1 MLAIVANRVC
11 FVTFDAAA
19 LAGCTTMTGLAMR
32 TSLVVFCL
40 VGADSTIFEYCLF
53 IEDAD
58 WATLRVERRT
68 GRAELVEVA
77 LLEELLALEETQKL
91 DLQVE
96 LRYMILARLHYSG
109 KVKTGVGKDEFELRS

>member
-1 MLAIVANRVC
+1 M
-11 FVTFDAAA
+11 
-19 LAGCTTMTGLAMR
+19 
-32 TSLVVFCL
+32 VFCL

-96 LRYMILARLHYSG
+96 LEVHDLGEVALLGES
-109 KVKTGVGKDEFELRS
+109 KKPGVGKDEFELRS